1 MYNKP
6 TLKNTIP
13 NFGKNKEII
22 WKCDENCLS
31 HPNEKEVYSDNE
43 VDMDDDFDGS
53 NDEEEVDDSVVVVV
67 VSGAPDVEYE
77 MSSNL
82 DKKLS
87 YFF

>member
-1 MYNKP
+1 
-6 TLKNTIP
+6 
-13 NFGKNKEII
+13 
-22 WKCDENCLS
+22 
-31 HPNEKEVYSDNE
+31 
-43 VDMDDDFDGS
+43 MDDDFDGS